1 MSADSVLGELRG
13 KVAIVTGAGR
23 GLGRATALVL
33 AQASVA
39 VVARSEEQL
48 AETVR
53 GVTEAGGDALA
64 IVADVTNAA
73 AVERMARE
81 VERRMGPV
89 DLLVNNAGTIG
100 PLGPIWEADPGDWWH
115 SIKVNSRGPYLCSRA
130 VLPRMIERRRGRIV
144 NVSTNAATV
153 AVAHMG
159 VYVIAKTALIRF
171 TENLAAELLNSG
183 VSVFSIGPGTVRTA
197 MTEHVLESETGK
209 KWLPW
214 FRKLFD
220 RGRDVPPE
228 KAAQLVVHLASGQAD
243 ALTGRFI
250 EVSDDLAKLL
260 DHLDQVKS
268 ENLYT
273 LRVPKFGKAKIETGN
288 RRSLATI
295 LDCRV
300 AVCCSNRSHHE
311 AAKESVAGVAGRR

>member
-1 MSADSVLGELRG
+1 MSADSVLDELRG
-13 KVAIVTGAGR
+13 SVAIVTGAGR
-23 GLGRATALVL
+23 GLGRATALAL
-33 AQASVA
+33 AQAGVSVA

-64 IVADVTNAA
+64 IVADVTDAA

-81 VERRMGPV
+81 VERTLGPV
-89 DLLVNNAGTIG
+89 DLLVNNAGRMG

-115 SIKVNSRGPYLCSRA
+115 SIEVNLRGPYLCSHA
-130 VLPRMIERRRGRIV
+130 LLPGMIERRHGRII
-144 NVSTNAATV
+144 NVSTSAATV

-159 VYVIAKTALIRF
+159 AYVIAKTALIRF

-183 VSVFSIGPGTVRTA
+183 VSVFTISPGTVRTA
-197 MTEHVLESETGK
+197 MTEHVLESEAGK

-220 RGRDVPPE
+220 RGRDVPAE
-228 KAAQLVVHLASGQAD
+228 KAAQLVVQLASGRAD

-250 EVSDDLAKLL
+250 DVSDDLAKLL
-260 DHLDQVKS
+260 ERLDEVKS
-268 ENLYT
+268 DNLYT
-273 LRVPKFGKAKIETGN
+273 LRVPKLNSEN
-288 RRSLATI
+288 R
-295 LDCRV
+295 
-300 AVCCSNRSHHE
+300 
-311 AAKESVAGVAGRR
+311 K